1 MREKKTTKKHAPV
14 KTVAPAKETKKIV
27 KKPEHKL
34 YVYSVGRRKSAVARV
49 RIVKKGTG
57 IIIVNGK
64 EYTKYFQY
72 FEYQQMVYY
81 PLKATGFENNIDISV
96 KVQGGGTRSQA
107 EAVRHGISRGLIL
120 QDETLRKVLKPLG
133 FLRRDPRE
141 KERKKPG
148 LKRARR
154 APQWQKR

>member
-1 MREKKTTKKHAPV
+1 MREKKTAKKHAPV
-14 KTVAPAKETKKIV
+14 KPAVPVKEMQKIV
-27 KKPEHKL
+27 KKPEHKP
-34 YVYSVGRRKSAVARV
+34 YIYTVGRRKSAVARV
-49 RIVKKGTG
+49 RIVKNGTG

-64 EYTKYFQY
+64 EYMKYFPY
-72 FEYQQMVYY
+72 FEYQQMVFS
-81 PLKATGFENNIDISV
+81 PLQATGFEKNIDISV

-120 QDETLRKVLKPLG
+120 SDESLRKVLKPLG